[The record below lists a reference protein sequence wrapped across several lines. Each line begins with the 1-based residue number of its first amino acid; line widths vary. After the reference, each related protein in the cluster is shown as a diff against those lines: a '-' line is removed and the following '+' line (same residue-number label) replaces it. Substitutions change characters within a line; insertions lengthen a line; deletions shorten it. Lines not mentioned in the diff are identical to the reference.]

1 MDQIKLKD
9 LTFGKLT
16 EEIERANAEKSKG
29 FNPEPIYVTI
39 SSPDNQDLT
48 LIDFPGVVAEPGDR
62 EKIIGMIKP
71 VIKLETAI
79 ILAVSR

>member
-9 LTFGKLT
+9 LTFEKLT
-16 EEIERANAEKSKG
+16 NEIERANSKCRG
-29 FNPEPIYVTI
+29 FFEDPIYVTI

-48 LIDFPGVVAEPGDR
+48 LIDFPGVVAEPEDR
-62 EKIIGMIKP
+62 AKIIEMIKP